1 MAKNSNEYDK
11 IYKRAYRSM
20 KSGEEESMIAGT
32 YDIKFGTKKITPAK
46 FKKTFGDKIRD
57 ANQKNIFN
65 YCMDLINLIATA
77 KECLEQEGVYIVNKT
92 GSLKVNPAQKELR
105 ENLKAFNT
113 QFEVLVS
120 TFGEEKVDL
129 SKWLDDD

>member
-20 KSGEEESMIAGT
+20 KSGEEENMIAGS
-32 YDIKFGTKKITPAK
+32 YDIKFGTKKITPSK

-57 ANQKNIFN
+57 ANQQNIFN
-65 YCMDLINLIATA
+65 YCIDLINLIATA

-92 GSLKVNPAQKELR
+92 GALKVNPAQKELR

-113 QFEVLVS
+113 QFEVLVN
-120 TFGEEKVDL
+120 TFGEEQVDL
-129 SKWLDDD
+129 SKWLDDE